1 MYSGR
6 LTTNEERLSLEP
18 KQKINASTRKQSAGA
33 RCISL
38 CI

>member
-18 KQKINASTRKQSAGA
+18 KQKITLRDWKQSAGA